1 MAALAEENRKDKS
14 RVLGNK
20 NERKIIMEFL
30 LLLLSAITTN
40 KNASLVSD
48 IINRHYDEIMSYI
61 DSKNNTGRQNEEI
74 ASDLFQRMYAYAD
87 KLEKDKKDHGL
98 DNVNSIPLRRVI
110 KAYANTDADDPAD
123 PESKLL
129 RDELEGM
136 LDGYLAELCELDR
149 VILFE
154 RISIGSSLS
163 DIAKKHGLS
172 KSAVARKVNRM
183 TKGLTE
189 RYGALMSG
197 KIR

>member
-1 MAALAEENRKDKS
+1 
-14 RVLGNK
+14 
-20 NERKIIMEFL
+20 
-30 LLLLSAITTN
+30 LLSAITTN

-74 ASDLFQRMYAYAD
+74 ASDLFQRMYTYAD
-87 KLEKDKKDHGL
+87 RLEKVEEDKLLFYLYKAAENALIENVKDKKDHGL
-98 DNVNSIPLRRVI
+98 DNVDSIPLRRVI

-183 TKGLTE
+183 TKGLTK

>member
-1 MAALAEENRKDKS
+1 
-14 RVLGNK
+14 
-20 NERKIIMEFL
+20 MEFL

-87 KLEKDKKDHGL
+87 RLERVEEDKLLFYLYRAAENALIENVKDKKDHGL
-98 DNVNSIPLRRVI
+98 DNVDSIPLRRVI

>member
-1 MAALAEENRKDKS
+1 
-14 RVLGNK
+14 
-20 NERKIIMEFL
+20 MEFL

-74 ASDLFQRMYAYAD
+74 ASDLFQRMYTYAD
-87 KLEKDKKDHGL
+87 RLEKVEEDKLLFYLYKAAENALIENVKDKKDHGL
-98 DNVNSIPLRRVI
+98 DNVDSIPLRRVI

-183 TKGLTE
+183 TKGLTK